1 MQSTNDAK
9 MGSIDEVHELLDFI
23 LQDGSIS
30 KNIREILKNIKEEL
44 ADEKNIAL
52 KINAALAKTEDLS
65 LDPNLSADV
74 RTQLWNLATLLEG
87 AQRD

>member
-1 MQSTNDAK
+1 

-30 KNIREILKNIKEEL
+30 KNIREILKEIKEEL

-52 KINAALAKTEDLS
+52 KINAALSKTEDMS
-65 LDPNLSADV
+65 LDPNLSADA